1 MQSSVI
7 EFHGVEK
14 RFVEGEVTRTI
25 LKNISGNVP
34 QGQILAL
41 VGPSGA
47 GKSTLLSL
55 CNLLLTPDAGQVVVL
70 GKEIRE
76 WSIPELRRTVGMV
89 FQSATVFPGTVY
101 DNLNLGPKLRGE
113 KLEEPKRWL
122 RALDLSEDWLSRNAE
137 ELSGGQKQRI
147 ALARTLINRPKI
159 LLLDEVTSALDP
171 TSTQIVES
179 LIEDWRKDAGGT
191 AVWVTHHLRQARRQS
206 AETWFLEDGEL
217 VESGPSEALFTNPK
231 DERTR
236 AFLLQQDVGNLAD
249 ANSESAKGSEPDSE
263 ARSDVAHSSTKGES
277 TR

>member
-7 EFHGVEK
+7 EFHGVDK
-14 RFVEGEVTRTI
+14 KFVEGETTRLV
-25 LKNISGNVP
+25 LKNITGSVP
-34 QGQILAL
+34 EGETLAL

-76 WSIPELRRTVGMV
+76 WSIPQLRRTVGMV
-89 FQSATVFPGTVY
+89 FQTATVFPGTVY

-113 KLEEPKRWL
+113 KVDDAQKWL
-122 RALDLSEDWLSRNAE
+122 HALDLPQNWLSRNAE

-147 ALARTLINRPKI
+147 ALARTLANRPKI

-179 LIEDWRKDAGGT
+179 LIMNWRKDTGGT
-191 AVWVTHHLRQARRQS
+191 ALWVTHHLHQARRQS
-206 AETWFLEDGEL
+206 TETWFLEDGEL
-217 VESGPSEALFTNPK
+217 VETGPSEQLFTDPK
-231 DERTR
+231 DGRTR
-236 AFLLQQDVGNLAD
+236 TFLLQQHGGDVSHVD
-249 ANSESAKGSEPDSE
+249 SKDDVQSE
-263 ARSDVAHSSTKGES
+263 ATTAETPQLKSEGES
-277 TR
+277 MK